1 MPEPT
6 RSANRAREG
15 TCHAIRHVAAAA
27 LILISA
33 AAGTAAAQYKIDSW
47 TTEHGLP
54 QGTVSSVTQT
64 PDGFLWLSTFGG
76 LVRFDGVA
84 FRVFNTVTNPE
95 LPNSRLTGAV
105 VDRDGQLWI
114 MTEDLVLMQF
124 RDGRFSK
131 VEIPMQ
137 NLRGIQMHDG
147 RMGVASYTE
156 DELIWQDG
164 AFVPYTRR
172 VPPGAAGMTRI
183 SATPAYGDE
192 QITWYRDD
200 RGMAHRFVGDRLTRS
215 VALPPGNVAED
226 RTGRLWMKDPQRGGD
241 LLCFDGA
248 TVTSYGRKDGLIGVE
263 ILHTMEDRDGTMW
276 FVQPQGL
283 ARFRDG
289 RFSSFTKAD
298 GLPDTHIRSVI
309 RDREGTLWVSTQGGL
324 ARFTEQPVVT
334 YTTRDGLAADNTYPI
349 LEDRRGDIWIG
360 GWPGLTRYRA
370 GAFEDV
376 TAALGLAPQLRPSIT
391 ALMEDRDGAL
401 WVATLGRGIQ
411 RLKDGRVTTIID
423 ETVDWNYYAMFQSRS
438 GDIWIAGDRGAH
450 RYHDGVLDPALHL
463 GAAASVFHE
472 DARGVL
478 WIGGVPGLFR
488 YEGGVVT
495 QIGEPEGFSGKR
507 VRAIRSDPDGTMWI
521 GTYDT
526 GLFRYREGRF
536 TRYTTAE
543 GLPANGAFEILE
555 DAEQRFWICSNSGI
569 YRVARAELDDV
580 AAGGRR
586 SVTAVRYGRNDGMA
600 NQECNG
606 LGRPAGIRASD
617 GRFWFPTQGGVAV
630 VNPTALARTSPPPV
644 ALLDVKVAGVSASSL
659 DRIEIR
665 SGSTSIEAKYA
676 ALTFVR
682 PELAQFKFMME
693 GLETDWND
701 GGTDRTA
708 RYPRLPYGNFRFR
721 VIAANREGVW
731 NEEGAGIDIIV
742 VPPFWRTTWF
752 MALMM
757 ALAASA
763 AYGGHRWRLAS
774 IQQKQAVQQAFAR
787 QLIDSQ
793 ELDRKRIASDLHD
806 GVSQTLVVIRNWARI
821 GVPTHLGDI
830 AEAASQALGEV
841 RSVVHDLLPLHL
853 ERMGLV
859 EAMRDA
865 ATRVGDA
872 SGIAITTR
880 LDAVDSE
887 LSTETAL
894 RLFRVAQEG
903 LNNVVKHS
911 GATTASLD
919 LTLVPGHVRLT
930 IEDNGKGFQPG
941 DISPTSAGDGFG
953 LVGMA
958 ERARMMGGGLTITS
972 APGRGTTIII
982 IVPQTAG
989 STGQQGGGHA
999 GDGTDSN
1006 SDR

>member
-1 MPEPT
+1 V
-6 RSANRAREG
+6 RSASRTHLLRPLA
-15 TCHAIRHVAAAA
+15 TAA

-33 AAGTAAAQYKIDSW
+33 AAGSASAQYKIDSW

-54 QGTVSSVTQT
+54 QGTVSGVVQT
-64 PDGFLWLSTFGG
+64 PDGFLWVITFGG
-76 LVRFDGVA
+76 LVRFDGVT

-95 LPNSRLTGAV
+95 LPNSRLTGVV
-105 VDRDGQLWI
+105 VDRDGLVWI
-114 MTEDLVLMQF
+114 MTEDRMVMRFQN
-124 RDGRFSK
+124 GRFWKADTPSLK
-131 VEIPMQ
+131 TI
-137 NLRGIQMHDG
+137 RGFFLDADDRVVI
-147 RMGVASYTE
+147 ASHTE
-156 DELIWQDG
+156 DAVIWQDG
-164 AFVPYTRR
+164 AFVPHPRH
-172 VPPGAAGMTRI
+172 VPLGAAGMTNI
-183 SATPAYGDE
+183 SVKPVHGDP
-192 QITWYRDD
+192 QIQWYRDG
-200 RGMAHRFVGDRLTRS
+200 RGLAHRFVGDRLTRS
-215 VALPPGNVAED
+215 VALPPGNVTED
-226 RTGRLWMKDPQRGGD
+226 RSGRLWMKDPQRGGD

-248 TVTSYGRKDGLIGVE
+248 TVRSYSRKDGLIGVE
-263 ILHTMEDRDGTMW
+263 TLHTMEDRDGTMW

-289 RFSSFTKAD
+289 RFTSFTKAD
-298 GLPDTHIRSVI
+298 GLPDTHIRSVM

-324 ARFTEQPVVT
+324 AQLTEQPIVT
-334 YTTRDGLAADNTYPI
+334 YTTRDGLTADNTYPI

-360 GWPGLTRYRA
+360 GWPGLTRYRE
-370 GAFEDV
+370 GAFQDFTPSLE
-376 TAALGLAPQLRPSIT
+376 LSPILRPNIMS
-391 ALMEDRDGAL
+391 LMEDQEGAL
-401 WVATLGRGIQ
+401 WVATLGQGIQ

-423 ETVDWNYYAMFQSRS
+423 ATVDWNYYAMFQTRN
-438 GDIWIAGDRGAH
+438 GDVWIAGDRGAH
-450 RYHDGVLDPALHL
+450 RYHGGVMDPALPL
-463 GAAASVFHE
+463 GGSASVFHE
-472 DARGVL
+472 DPRGVL

-495 QIGEPEGFSGKR
+495 QIGEHDGFSGKR

-526 GLFRYREGRF
+526 GLFRYRAGRF

-543 GLPANGAFEILE
+543 GLPANGAFQILE
-555 DAEQRFWICSNSGI
+555 DTQQRFWICSNSGI
-569 YRVARAELDDV
+569 YRVARAELEAV

-586 SVTAVRYGRNDGMA
+586 TVTAVRYGRDDGMA

-630 VNPTALARTSPPPV
+630 VNPAALATTLPPPV
-644 ALLDVKVAGVSASSL
+644 VLLDAKVAGVSTSSL

-665 SGSTSIEAKYA
+665 SGSTSIEVQYT

-682 PELAQFKFMME
+682 PELAQFKYMME
-693 GLETDWND
+693 GLETEWND

-708 RYPRLPYGNFRFR
+708 RYARLPYGDFRFR

-757 ALAASA
+757 ALAATA
-763 AYGGHRWRLAS
+763 AYRGHRWRLAG
-774 IQQKQAVQQAFAR
+774 IQRKQAVQQAFAR

-806 GVSQTLVVIRNWARI
+806 GVSQTLVVIRNWARV
-821 GVPTHLGDI
+821 GAPATPPDSAAGRRLGEI

-841 RSVVHDLLPLHL
+841 RNVVHDLLPLHL

-872 SGIAITTR
+872 SGIAITSR
-880 LDAVDSE
+880 FDAVDH
-887 LSTETAL
+887 LLPPDTAL
-894 RLFRVAQEG
+894 KLFRVAQEG

-911 GATTASLD
+911 CATEASLEV
-919 LTLVPGHVRLT
+919 TLEPDHVRLA
-930 IEDNGKGFQPG
+930 IQDNGKGFEPD

-958 ERARMMGGGLTITS
+958 ERARMMGGDLTITS

-982 IVPQTAG
+982 SVPRIAAPAG
-989 STGQQGGGHA
+989 LKPTPYE
-999 GDGTDSN
+999 
-1006 SDR
+1006 